1 MGSRSAAMP
10 DAATVVAVPE
20 PNPPTTAPA
29 MTAGTAWVRAAEPYP
44 STARTRPIR
53 ASVRG
58 PTRSTREASRNPA
71 AAELSSSALPTAPAC
86 VAESGSP
93 ESSLPTVVGRR

>member
-1 MGSRSAAMP
+1 MAAIP
-10 DAATVVAVPE
+10 DAATVVAVPD
-20 PNPPTTAPA
+20 PMPPTTAPA

-44 STARTRPIR
+44 RTASARPIR

-71 AAELSSSALPTAPAC
+71 AAELNSSALPTAPAC
-86 VAESGSP
+86 VADSGSP
-93 ESSLPTVVGRR
+93 ASRRPTVVGRR